1 MEEKNEIKFNL
12 SYCGNSTR
20 YVILTVSIL
29 ALSFV
34 LANSLALNFTVIC
47 MYKDIPSLISSN
59 STDPLKTDQK
69 LLYSVPQQSWLFS
82 AIAIGNILGT
92 LPLPYTINSFG
103 VQKTFTFYG
112 FISGIA
118 TLLLP
123 FFVPFGFTFVFLI
136 RVIQGFGVAISFTS
150 LGAIVSSWS
159 SIKESGTYI
168 AILSC
173 HFQTGAI
180 LAMVLGGEFCS
191 NSYGKF
197 DLR

>member
-1 MEEKNEIKFNL
+1 
-12 SYCGNSTR
+12 
-20 YVILTVSIL
+20 
-29 ALSFV
+29 
-34 LANSLALNFTVIC
+34 
-47 MYKDIPSLISSN
+47 MYKDALPSNPKNSSEQIHGN
-59 STDPLKTDQK
+59 SK
-69 LLYSVPQQSWLFS
+69 LLYSVNQQSWLFS
-82 AIAIGNILGT
+82 AIAIGNILGNFYEFTSFFITLIPGT

-112 FISGIA
+112 FISGIS

-191 NSYGKF
+191 NSYGWSVAYYVLGKGF
-197 DLR
+197 VRDFRDKSF